1 MKLIFKKY
9 LNGWISIVLIKLI
22 VLASVILINSCEKDT
37 EIIET
42 SAQKES
48 IQKFENIAK
57 QTTFKIQNSLNNKI
71 SVMNVNHKDTL
82 SREIISEF
90 EAKNQLLPLLGASK
104 ELLLSYGIDEAEISE
119 SFNKDDPRIIL
130 VSLAFFSS
138 KFKNHD
144 IALNLNSLLG
154 TELYANKADPDALD
168 CALKAGG
175 IKTLYEIFK
184 DGVVTKAVIKKALK
198 TIGKKYIGAVGIAFG
213 LYEFGS
219 CMEWY

>member
-9 LNGWISIVLIKLI
+9 LNGWISIVLIKLV
-22 VLASVILINSCEKDT
+22 VLASVILLNSCEKNT

-57 QTTFKIQNSLNNKI
+57 QTTFKLKNSLTNRM
-71 SVMNVNHKDTL
+71 SVMNVNRKDTL
-82 SREIISEF
+82 SKEIMTEI
-90 EAKNQLLPLLGASK
+90 EAKSKLLPLLEASK

-119 SFNKDDPRIIL
+119 SLDKDDPRIIVL
-130 VSLAFFSS
+130 SLAIFSS
-138 KFKNHD
+138 KFKNQD
-144 IALNLNSLLG
+144 VALNLNSILG
-154 TELYANKADPDALD
+154 TELYANKADPDVLE

-175 IKTLYEIFK
+175 VKTLYEIFK
-184 DGVVTKAVIKKALK
+184 DGVVTKAVLKKALK
-198 TIGKKYIGAVGIAFG
+198 TIAKKYIGAVGIAFG